1 MEISTGI
8 FSGAILS
15 LRRRLGE
22 TQEGMARRLG
32 CNLRAYQRWERGTN
46 APRAQWLVKI
56 RLLCPDEET
65 RGLFDAAPAASS
77 SELERRPPVKM
88 SGKMARL
95 IRVRNA
101 AIELIKVLAES
112 AAEGSPKAMADLK
125 HITGQLVR
133 VAGSLQRKR
142 DAQK

>member
-1 MEISTGI
+1 MEISTGN

-15 LRRRLGE
+15 LRQRLGK
-22 TQEGMARRLG
+22 TQEGMARLLG

-56 RLLCPDEET
+56 QSLCPDEET
-65 RGLFDAAPAASS
+65 RRLFAAAPAAAAR
-77 SELERRPPVKM
+77 EPERRPPAKM

-101 AIELIKVLAES
+101 DIELIKVLAES
-112 AAEGSPKAMADLK
+112 AAEGSPKAMADLQ

-133 VAGSLQRKR
+133 VAGDLQRKR
-142 DAQK
+142 DAQR

>member
-1 MEISTGI
+1 MGISTGI
-8 FSGAILS
+8 FGGAILA

-56 RLLCPDEET
+56 RALCPDEET
-65 RGLFDAAPAASS
+65 RGLFDGAPAAPARES
-77 SELERRPPVKM
+77 ERRPPAKM
-88 SGKMARL
+88 SPRMARL

-101 AIELIKVLAES
+101 AIELINVLAES
-112 AAEGSPKAMADLK
+112 AAEGSPKAMVDLK
-125 HITGQLVR
+125 QISGQLVR
-133 VAGSLQRKR
+133 VAGDLQRKR
-142 DAQK
+142 DAQR